1 MVCVEVEGISHE
13 PPFHINT
20 RTSPIPTR
28 VYMPVIATPRQTSD
42 MTLSDSKW
50 VICLL
55 RTGASRREFVPA
67 QQHHAGTRK
76 SFRVKSTK
84 VHISGVEAAS
94 VPLREQ
100 LNLDLRPPCERVPPQ
115 NSKGTNRL
123 WRGWKG
129 AGRRYFGGCSSPLS
143 QPITLSV
150 LIGSGRSHSKHWNMR
165 GPFPSEGA
173 ATNIRYAP
181 HLGHL
186 NRST

>member
-1 MVCVEVEGISHE
+1 M
-13 PPFHINT
+13 FH
-20 RTSPIPTR
+20 
-28 VYMPVIATPRQTSD
+28 Y
-42 MTLSDSKW
+42 
-50 VICLL
+50 
-55 RTGASRREFVPA
+55 
-67 QQHHAGTRK
+67 
-76 SFRVKSTK
+76 
-84 VHISGVEAAS
+84 AS

-186 NRST
+186 NRSTWPMSVILPPTRNLVHFKVGALHRMNTYGFLRVSAFLHFNVRGPRAPIGGAINLGFEIGRLLD